1 MRKPGG
7 YGIITEADGS
17 IVEHDTFTC
26 CHCQRVTRVPPK
38 APPDQ
43 FGDFCRN
50 CMRMVC
56 VQCAGKPCTPFQKK
70 LDEANERAYVLKT
83 YGF

>member
-1 MRKPGG
+1 MV
-7 YGIITEADGS
+7 GS
-17 IVEHDTFTC
+17 M
-26 CHCQRVTRVPPK
+26 PPK
-38 APPDQ
+38 ADPND

-56 VQCAGKPCTPFQKK
+56 VQCAGKECTPFKKK
-70 LDEANERAYVLKT
+70 LDEANERAYALKT